1 MTEQERGCEHCAYKY
16 DQEKGKTLDTLK
28 KTGIR
33 HCFFLG
39 ISFREGMIVDCDNW
53 KTKDI
58 YAQFKQNLHN
68 AKQVEPE
75 PSVPSLPLYKRIF
88 KKGE

>member
-1 MTEQERGCEHCAYKY
+1 MCEERGCTHCAYKY
-16 DQEKGKTLDTLK
+16 DIEKGKNLKELK
-28 KTGIR
+28 KTGIT

-53 KTKDI
+53 KTNDF
-58 YAQFKQNLHN
+58 YVQVKQNLHN
-68 AKQVEPE
+68 AKQAEQE
-75 PSVPSLPLYKRIF
+75 PSAPSLPWYKRLF